1 MKRIST
7 LIAAG
12 LISLVGTASVVQAQF
27 SPPFP
32 PAGPVGP
39 GQVRPP
45 LPPPVAP
52 IGMPGGRPIAILDQ
66 FDKNDDGWLNVEER
80 SAARRHLAST
90 GRRGRIRQG
99 PATAKGET
107 ISPADVPTYSDRPFY
122 DEQTFRTL
130 FLTFEE
136 NDWERALHEFNGTDV
151 DVPADLVV
159 DGKTY
164 RDVGVRFRGLSSYG
178 GVPEGQKHSLNLSV
192 DMVHEDQ
199 AVTGYRT
206 INLLNAHEDPTM
218 MRAVL
223 YLHVAREYVP
233 APKANFVRVVIN
245 GEYWGV
251 YENVQQFNKEF
262 IRENYKDTGGARWKA
277 PGPNPRAGLQYLGDN
292 TESYKQIFEIKTK
305 DDPAQW
311 AALMNL
317 TRVLAQTPAEQLE
330 AALSPILNIDGA
342 LRFLALE
349 LVFVNNDGYWSRASD
364 YSIYRDESG
373 KFHIL
378 PHDTNETFAALPPR
392 GGGRGLGNTSLDPL
406 FGLQDMMK
414 PLRSKLLSVPA
425 LQQKYLDY
433 VREIATKWLDSNRL
447 GPMVD
452 QHRALIEPAVKA
464 DTKKLDPY
472 ELFVWG
478 TGENGL
484 KAFAAARRQ
493 FLLR

>member
-1 MKRIST
+1 MKQIRV
-7 LIAAG
+7 LVAAG
-12 LISLVGTASVVQAQF
+12 LISLAGMASVVQAQF
-27 SPPFP
+27 APPP
-32 PAGPVGP
+32 PISR

-45 LPPPVAP
+45 LPPPMPV
-52 IGMPGGRPIAILDQ
+52 GMPGGRPLEILDQ
-66 FDKNDDGWLNVEER
+66 FDKNDDGWLNAEER
-80 SAARRHLAST
+80 SAARQHLANI
-90 GRRGRIRQG
+90 GRRGRVRLG
-99 PATAKGET
+99 PAVAKGET
-107 ISPADVPTYSDRPFY
+107 ISPADAPKYPDRPFY
-122 DEQTFRTL
+122 DEQTLRTL

-151 DVPADLVV
+151 DVPANLVV

-199 AVTGYRT
+199 AVGGYRT
-206 INLLNAHEDPTM
+206 INLLNAHEDPTL

-223 YLHVAREYVP
+223 YLHVAREYLP

-277 PGPNPRAGLQYLGDN
+277 PGPNPRASLQYLGDN
-292 TESYKQIFEIKTK
+292 VQSYKQIFEIKTK

-311 AALMNL
+311 TALINL
-317 TRVLAQTPAEQLE
+317 TRVLAQTPTEQLE
-330 AALSPILNIDGA
+330 EALSPILDIDGA

-349 LVFVNNDGYWSRASD
+349 LVFVNNDGYWTRASD

-378 PHDTNETFAALPPR
+378 PHDTNETFAAMPPR
-392 GGGRGLGNTSLDPL
+392 GSGRGLGNTSLDPL
-406 FGLQDMMK
+406 VGLQDQMK
-414 PLRSKLLSVPA
+414 PLRSRLLSVPA
-425 LQQKYLDY
+425 LQQKYLAY
-433 VREIATKWLDSNRL
+433 VREIASKWLDPNRL

-452 QHRALIEPAVKA
+452 QHRALIEEAVKT

-472 ELFVWG
+472 EMFVWG
-478 TGENGL
+478 TGDNGL

>member
-1 MKRIST
+1 MNRISV
-7 LIAAG
+7 
-12 LISLVGTASVVQAQF
+12 LVAVVALSTTATVVQAQF
-27 SPPFP
+27 VPPP
-32 PAGPVGP
+32 
-39 GQVRPP
+39 RP
-45 LPPPVAP
+45 LPPPQIPVGRGVP
-52 IGMPGGRPIAILDQ
+52 IIIPGGGFNGRPMALRDQ
-66 FDKNDDGWLNVEER
+66 FDKNDDGWLNAEER
-80 SAARRHLAST
+80 SAARQHLASL
-90 GRRGRIRQG
+90 GYRSRVRSGA
-99 PATAKGET
+99 PTAKGQT
-107 ISPADVPTYSDRPFY
+107 LTPSDVQIYPDRPFY
-122 DEQTFRTL
+122 DERVLRTL

-136 NDWERALHEFNGTDV
+136 TDWERELHEFNGTDV
-151 DVPADLVV
+151 DVAATLMV

-199 AVTGYRT
+199 AVGGYRT
-206 INLLNAHEDPTM
+206 INLLNAHEDPTL

-245 GEYWGV
+245 GEDWGV
-251 YENVQQFNKEF
+251 YESVQQFNKEF

-277 PGPNPRAGLQYLGDN
+277 PGPNPRVSLQYLGDN
-292 TESYKQIFEIKTK
+292 VEMYKQVFEIKTK

-311 AALMNL
+311 TALMNL
-317 TRVLAQTPAEQLE
+317 TRVLSQTPKEQLE
-330 AALSPILNIDGA
+330 AELSPILNIDGA

-349 LVFVNNDGYWSRASD
+349 MVFVNSDGYWSRASD
-364 YSIYRDESG
+364 YSIYRDVAG

-378 PHDTNETFAALPPR
+378 PHDTNETFAAYPTR
-392 GGGRGLGNTSLDPL
+392 GGRRGPGNFAVDPL
-406 FGLQDMMK
+406 LGLQDAAR

-425 LQQKYLDY
+425 LQEKYLGY
-433 VREIATKWLDSNRL
+433 VREIATKWLDWNRL
-447 GPMVD
+447 GPLVE
-452 QHRALIEPAVKA
+452 QHRALIDEVVKA

-472 ELFVWG
+472 EAFVDG